1 MRQTRAESGERV
13 VASKTCD
20 LSALDLLGSAVL
32 LLDEDGVVLHSNA
45 AAEDL
50 FSIPKRH
57 FLGTD
62 ASRLFQNGVEL
73 RQSLDEAR
81 QNLFAYK
88 SQLLTIEVP
97 GIEPTQVSADVVVLH
112 AQPWPVLVE
121 LRQTEHRIRIE
132 RAEDQLEQADANREL
147 LRNLAH
153 EVKNPLGGLR
163 GAAQLLEA
171 ELSDPRL
178 KEYTQVIIGEA
189 DRLHSLVD
197 RLLAPHRTPLI
208 AVPVNIHEVC
218 ERVATLIMAEYGSGL
233 HLTRDYDISAPELT
247 ADREQLI
254 QAVLNIAG
262 NAAQALAERRRMR
275 DAQIIFRTRV
285 ARQVTL
291 ARQRHPLVLVLQ
303 IIDNGPGIPEAI
315 RERIFHPL
323 VSGRDGGT
331 GLGLSLAQTFVQQHG
346 GVIDCESRPGHTEFR
361 LLLPLSLPSANGSK
375 S

>member
-1 MRQTRAESGERV
+1 MA
-13 VASKTCD
+13 ASKTCD

-73 RQSLDEAR
+73 RQSLDEAK

-97 GIEPTQVSADVVVLH
+97 GVEPTQVSADVVVLH

-132 RAEDQLEQADANREL
+132 RAEDQLEHADANREL

-233 HLTRDYDISAPELT
+233 HLIRDYDISAPELT

-262 NAAQALAERRRMR
+262 NAAQALAERRRAR

-361 LLLPLSLPSANGSK
+361 LLLPLSLPSANGPK
-375 S
+375 P